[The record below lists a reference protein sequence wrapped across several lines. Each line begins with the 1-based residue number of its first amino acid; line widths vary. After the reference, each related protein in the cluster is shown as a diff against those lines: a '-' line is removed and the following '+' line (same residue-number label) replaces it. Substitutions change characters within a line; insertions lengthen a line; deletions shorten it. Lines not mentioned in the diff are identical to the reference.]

1 VKSLPAKPWRKSV
14 SLLAQDGSFITQTDR
29 CCLARLQQNGSRNR
43 QREMLKPAGRRC
55 GRCNGQFEFFNLFQ
69 RMNLSKLPNSLS
81 AYPPIIYFFRIAFK
95 QFAYFNVYKISVSLF
110 ILSLPMWIALPY
122 SQEKDKI

>member
-1 VKSLPAKPWRKSV
+1 
-14 SLLAQDGSFITQTDR
+14 
-29 CCLARLQQNGSRNR
+29 
-43 QREMLKPAGRRC
+43 
-55 GRCNGQFEFFNLFQ
+55 
-69 RMNLSKLPNSLS
+69 MNLSKLPNCLS
-81 AYPPIIYFFRIAFK
+81 TKPSVFTLFRIITK